1 MTKREALEGFLTQ
14 KKGRFFLVF
23 SRLMAIYRMTGY
35 ILMLILLFVLLQVK
49 ISGQVIIICLADTVA
64 VASCVLLIRNTFRLT
79 AQTNGREVS
88 FLETMRRIHLSE
100 VLRLMFTPF
109 MSMAFC
115 VLMRMLDG
123 SIKTAAPYNYE
134 MFRAAWEIFGI
145 SVMVCTGVRIA
156 VCCTLEKHIGNKEG
170 HDWLFLLLAVTG
182 CLSASIL
189 IALMILFR
197 PELSSGVLLR
207 ICLCPLPLY
216 YILTAVYSV
225 LYWLFLRD
233 QKKQAAAKD
242 FDDESDESKEK
253 P

>member
-100 VLRLMFTPF
+100 VLRLMIT
-109 MSMAFC
+109 
-115 VLMRMLDG
+115 
-123 SIKTAAPYNYE
+123 
-134 MFRAAWEIFGI
+134 
-145 SVMVCTGVRIA
+145 
-156 VCCTLEKHIGNKEG
+156 
-170 HDWLFLLLAVTG
+170 
-182 CLSASIL
+182 ASIESFST
-189 IALMILFR
+189 LM
-197 PELSSGVLLR
+197 PSSSGVR
-207 ICLCPLPLY
+207 MGLPVFRQSW
-216 YILTAVYSV
+216 ISV
-225 LYWLFLRD
+225 
-233 QKKQAAAKD
+233 
-242 FDDESDESKEK
+242 
-253 P
+253 

>member
-134 MFRAAWEIFGI
+134 MFRATWEIFGI

-233 QKKQAAAKD
+233 QKKAG
-242 FDDESDESKEK
+242 SR
-253 P
+253 